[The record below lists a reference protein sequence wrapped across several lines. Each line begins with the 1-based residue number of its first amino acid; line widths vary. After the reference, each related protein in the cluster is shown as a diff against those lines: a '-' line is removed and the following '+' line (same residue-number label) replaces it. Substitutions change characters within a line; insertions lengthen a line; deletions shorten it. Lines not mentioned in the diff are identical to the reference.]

1 MYKDN
6 PGINHK
12 SELSQNI
19 WDLATAIKLAELSGF
34 YEFSLSIRNLMK
46 KQLIRRSIFLL
57 MMGVLAA

>member
-19 WDLATAIKLAELSGF
+19 WDL
-34 YEFSLSIRNLMK
+34 SLSIRNLMK